1 MVSLWLASQS
11 PRRAAMVKA
20 VAANATCKGL
30 EGVDE
35 TPPSFGSVSE
45 KVLSI
50 CQQKAK
56 AVPQNHPFDVVL
68 VCDTVLADPD
78 EVVLILGKP
87 SDALEAASMLHRLSG
102 RRHQV
107 WSAGGIMVQGQWNF
121 FVEHAVVEIE
131 ALSDEALVELVLNE
145 SWKGKAGGYDLAGP
159 MGAYA
164 KLVDG
169 SETTVLGIPQ
179 EVMDILGSLV

>member
-1 MVSLWLASQS
+1 
-11 PRRAAMVKA
+11 
-20 VAANATCKGL
+20 
-30 EGVDE
+30 
-35 TPPSFGSVSE
+35 
-45 KVLSI
+45 
-50 CQQKAK
+50 
-56 AVPQNHPFDVVL
+56 
-68 VCDTVLADPD
+68 
-78 EVVLILGKP
+78 
-87 SDALEAASMLHRLSG
+87 
-102 RRHQV
+102 
-107 WSAGGIMVQGQWNF
+107 MVQGQWNF
-121 FVEHAVVEIE
+121 SVEHAVVEIE